1 MHKILKIVLAVLGV
15 LGIIFL
21 ARIVSTGDEEVKKLA
36 AAGDTG
42 LMEPMTWIA
51 YIVLAIAI
59 ALVLVF
65 VLRNLFSNSNNLKKT
80 LMSIGAFVLVLLFG
94 YIMANGVETPM
105 QDGKML
111 SESGSKWVGT
121 GLYMFYALA
130 IIAVVTMLFTGIKKM
145 IK

>member
-59 ALVLVF
+59 ALVLIF

-80 LMSIGAFVLVLLFG
+80 LMSIGAFVVVILFG

-111 SESGSKWVGT
+111 SASGSKWVGT

-130 IIAVVTMLFTGIKKM
+130 IIAIVTMLFTGIKKM